1 MKGKPATTRMKKLP
15 QEQTA
20 RGQER
25 VNNITEQSHKVRNE
39 TQVFF
44 PQAQGSFQGTQ
55 LLPHIICALVINVQ

>member
-1 MKGKPATTRMKKLP
+1 MWQMRI
-15 QEQTA
+15 

>member
-1 MKGKPATTRMKKLP
+1 MPSTFIFTIIMWQMRI
-15 QEQTA
+15 

-55 LLPHIICALVINVQ
+55 LLPHIICALVINV